1 MSYYQN
7 PSLTTLNLIK
17 AKNLISDPSNWAQ
30 HIHIDGSR
38 CCASGA
44 VHQCIENFEVA
55 LEWRD
60 RAFAAKPDAP
70 RGSIPDEYWFLRLAL
85 REIDPNG
92 LGYIGAYND
101 AEGRTHTEILH
112 LFDRAISLC
121 IADTSVAA

>member
-1 MSYYQN
+1 MSYYQK

-44 VHQCIENFEVA
+44 VHRCIDDFEVA
-55 LEWRD
+55 PEWKD
-60 RAFAAKPDAP
+60 GAFAAKPDAP

-85 REIDPNG
+85 REIDPDG
-92 LGYIGAYND
+92 LGYIGTYND
-101 AEGRTHTEILH
+101 AEDRSHSEILH
-112 LFDRAISLC
+112 LFDRAICLC
-121 IADTSVAA
+121 IADALIAA

>member
-1 MSYYQN
+1 MSYYQK

-44 VHQCIENFEVA
+44 VHRCIDDFEVA
-55 LEWRD
+55 PEWKD
-60 RAFAAKPDAP
+60 GAFAAKPDAP

-85 REIDPNG
+85 REIDPDG
-92 LGYIGAYND
+92 LGYIGTYND
-101 AEGRTHTEILH
+101 AEGRSHSEILH
-112 LFDRAISLC
+112 LFDRAICLC
-121 IADTSVAA
+121 IADALIAA